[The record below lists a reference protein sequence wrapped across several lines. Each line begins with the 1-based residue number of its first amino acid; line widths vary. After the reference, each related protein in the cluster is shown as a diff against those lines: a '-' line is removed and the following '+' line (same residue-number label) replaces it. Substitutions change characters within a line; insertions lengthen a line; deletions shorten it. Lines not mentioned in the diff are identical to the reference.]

1 MSQEDNQD
9 VSQDI
14 NQESVENSADTSCR
28 DSQLIQ
34 QLTQQIN
41 SVFIGQKEVVD
52 QVLVALL
59 AAGHVLV
66 EGVPGLGK
74 TLLVRLMAK
83 SINGE
88 FSRIQF
94 TPDLMPSDI
103 TGHIMFDNETNKF
116 RIRRGPVFTNL
127 LLADEINR
135 APAKTQ
141 SALLEVMQE
150 HQVTLEGKAMPVP
163 EPYLVMATQNPIEQ
177 EGTYPLPEAQL
188 DRFIIKIKIDYPNLD
203 EEHQMVKS
211 VTANQVGD
219 QFSIDDVVQQ
229 FTPEDIVRLQ
239 KKVAEVSVDDAVSN
253 YAVSIVRK
261 TRDWPGISN
270 GAGPRGGIAIVRCA
284 RARAFMQGRDFITP
298 DDVKQ
303 VALPVLRHR
312 IILSPEMELEGMD
325 SDRVIIALLERVA
338 APRK

>member
-1 MSQEDNQD
+1 MSQDDLEQLT
-9 VSQDI
+9 
-14 NQESVENSADTSCR
+14 ENKVD
-28 DSQLIQ
+28 DSQYIQ
-34 QLTQQIN
+34 QLKEQIN
-41 SVFIGQKEVVD
+41 NVFIGQQEVVE
-52 QVLVALL
+52 QVMIAML
-59 AAGHVLV
+59 AAGHILI

-74 TLLVRLMAK
+74 TLLVRLLAK

-88 FSRIQF
+88 YSRIQF

-103 TGHIMFDNETNKF
+103 TGHVMFDNEANKF

-150 HQVTLEGKAMPVP
+150 HQVTLEGKALAVP
-163 EPYLVMATQNPIEQ
+163 EPYLVMATQNPLEQ

-188 DRFIIKIKIDYPNLD
+188 DRFIIKIKIDYPKAD
-203 EEHQMVKS
+203 AEHQMIQA
-211 VTANQVGD
+211 VTNNQVGD
-219 QFSIDDVVQQ
+219 RFSIDNVKQQ
-229 FTPEDIVRLQ
+229 FSPEDIIRLQ
-239 KKVAEVSVDDAVSN
+239 KCVTQVSVDEEVST
-253 YAVSIVRK
+253 YAVAIVRK

-270 GAGPRGGIAIVRCA
+270 GAGPRGGIAILRCA
-284 RARAFMQGRDFITP
+284 RARAFMQGRDFVTP
-298 DDVKQ
+298 DDIKQ

-325 SDRVIIALLERVA
+325 ADRVIVALLDKVQ

>member
-14 NQESVENSADTSCR
+14 DQDNLENVAGTSCR

-41 SVFIGQKEVVD
+41 SVFIGQEEVVD

-219 QFSIDDVVQQ
+219 QFSIDDVSQQ
-229 FTPEDIVRLQ
+229 FTPEDIVSLQ

-284 RARAFMQGRDFITP
+284 RARAFMQGRDFVTP

-325 SDRVIIALLERVA
+325 SDRVITALLERVA

>member
-1 MSQEDNQD
+1 MSHEDDQGEIPKD
-9 VSQDI
+9 F
-14 NQESVENSADTSCR
+14 ESMKNTKPS
-28 DSQLIQ
+28 DSELIQ
-34 QLTQQIN
+34 KLKQQIN
-41 SVFIGQKEVVD
+41 NVFVGQADVVD
-52 QVLVALL
+52 QVLIALL
-59 AAGHVLV
+59 AAGHILV

-74 TLLVRLMAK
+74 TLLVRVLAK

-88 FSRIQF
+88 YARIQF

-103 TGHIMFDNETNKF
+103 TGHIMFDNEENKF

-150 HQVTLEGKAMPVP
+150 HQVTLEGKSLPVP

-188 DRFIIKIKIDYPNLD
+188 DRFIIKIKIDYPD
-203 EEHQMVKS
+203 AAEENKMVKA
-211 VTANQVGD
+211 VTNKQVGD
-219 QFSIDDVVQQ
+219 QFNIETMNKK
-229 FTPEDIVRLQ
+229 FNAEDIIRLQ
-239 KKVAEVSVDDAVSN
+239 KCASNISVDDAVAN
-253 YAVSIVRK
+253 YAVEIVRK
-261 TRDWPGISN
+261 TRDYSGISN

-284 RARAFMQGRDFITP
+284 RARALMQGRDFVTP

-325 SDRVIIALLERVA
+325 ADRIILALLDHVS
-338 APRK
+338 APRQ

>member
-1 MSQEDNQD
+1 MSQDDLEPLT
-9 VSQDI
+9 
-14 NQESVENSADTSCR
+14 ENKVD
-28 DSQLIQ
+28 DSQYIQ
-34 QLTQQIN
+34 QLQEQIN
-41 SVFIGQKEVVD
+41 NVFIGQQEVVE
-52 QVLVALL
+52 QVMIAML
-59 AAGHVLV
+59 AAGHVLI

-74 TLLVRLMAK
+74 TLLVRLLAK

-88 FSRIQF
+88 YARIQF

-103 TGHIMFDNETNKF
+103 TGHVMYDNEANKF

-150 HQVTLEGKAMPVP
+150 HQVTLEGKSLAVP
-163 EPYLVMATQNPIEQ
+163 EPYLVMATQNPLEQ

-188 DRFIIKIKIDYPNLD
+188 DRFIIKIKIDYPDADN
-203 EEHQMVKS
+203 EHQMIKA
-211 VTANQVGD
+211 VTNNQVGD
-219 QFSIDDVVQQ
+219 RFSIDNVAQQ
-229 FTPEDIVRLQ
+229 FSPEDIIRLQ
-239 KKVAEVSVDDAVSN
+239 KCVTQVSVDEEVSN
-253 YAVSIVRK
+253 YAVAIVRK

-270 GAGPRGGIAIVRCA
+270 GAGPRGGIAILRCA
-284 RARAFMQGRDFITP
+284 RARAFIQGRDFVTP
-298 DDVKQ
+298 DDIKQ

-312 IILSPEMELEGMD
+312 IILSPEMELEGMNA
-325 SDRVIIALLERVA
+325 DRVITALLDKVQ

>member
-1 MSQEDNQD
+1 M
-9 VSQDI
+9 
-14 NQESVENSADTSCR
+14 
-28 DSQLIQ
+28 
-34 QLTQQIN
+34 
-41 SVFIGQKEVVD
+41 
-52 QVLVALL
+52 L
-59 AAGHVLV
+59 AAGHVLI

-74 TLLVRLMAK
+74 TLLVRLLAK

-88 FSRIQF
+88 YARIQF

-103 TGHIMFDNETNKF
+103 TGHVMYDNEANKF

-150 HQVTLEGKAMPVP
+150 HQVTLEGKSLAVP
-163 EPYLVMATQNPIEQ
+163 EPYLVMATQNPLEQ

-188 DRFIIKIKIDYPNLD
+188 DRFIIKIKIDYPDADN
-203 EEHQMVKS
+203 EHQMIKA
-211 VTANQVGD
+211 VTNNQVGD
-219 QFSIDDVVQQ
+219 RFSIDNVAQQ
-229 FTPEDIVRLQ
+229 FSPEDIIRLQ
-239 KKVAEVSVDDAVSN
+239 KCVTQVSVDEEVSN
-253 YAVSIVRK
+253 YAVAIVRK

-270 GAGPRGGIAIVRCA
+270 GAGPRGGIAILRCA
-284 RARAFMQGRDFITP
+284 RARAFIQGRDFVTP
-298 DDVKQ
+298 DDIKQ

-312 IILSPEMELEGMD
+312 IILSPEMELEGMNA
-325 SDRVIIALLERVA
+325 DRVITALLDKVQ

>member
-1 MSQEDNQD
+1 MSETDDMMQL
-9 VSQDI
+9 
-14 NQESVENSADTSCR
+14 
-28 DSQLIQ
+28 DSGSTDAQLIQ
-34 QLTQQIN
+34 QMTEQIGRL
-41 SVFIGQKEVVD
+41 FIGQQKVVE
-52 QVLVALL
+52 QVLMAML

-74 TLLVRLMAK
+74 TLLVRLLAR
-83 SINGE
+83 SIQGE
-88 FSRIQF
+88 YSRIQF

-103 TGHIMFDNETNKF
+103 TGHVMFDNEANKF
-116 RIRRGPVFTNL
+116 RIRKGPVFTNL

-150 HQVTLEGKAMPVP
+150 HQVTLEGKPMAVP

-188 DRFIIKIKIDYPNLD
+188 DRFLIKIKIDYPQMD
-203 EEHQMVKS
+203 EEHRMVRT
-211 VTANQVGD
+211 VTTDQVGD
-219 QFSIDDVVQQ
+219 QFEIDQLQQQ
-229 FTPEDIVRLQ
+229 FKPEDIVRLQ
-239 KKVAEVSVDDAVSN
+239 KHVAKVAVDDEVSR
-253 YAVSIVRK
+253 YAVAVTRK
-261 TRDWPGISN
+261 TRDWPGIAN
-270 GAGPRGGIAIVRCA
+270 GAGPRGGIALIRCA
-284 RARAFMQGRDFITP
+284 RAYAFMQGRDFIIP

-325 SDRVIIALLERVA
+325 TDRVLTALLENVE

>member
-1 MSQEDNQD
+1 MSETDLGQATQQE
-9 VSQDI
+9 
-14 NQESVENSADTSCR
+14 TS

-41 SVFIGQKEVVD
+41 KLFIGQDEVVD
-52 QVLVALL
+52 QVMVALL

-74 TLLVRLMAK
+74 TLLVRLLAR

-88 FSRIQF
+88 YSRIQF

-103 TGHIMFDNETNKF
+103 TGHIMFDNEANKF
-116 RIRRGPVFTNL
+116 RIRKGPVFTNL

-150 HQVTLEGKAMPVP
+150 HQVTLEGKALQVP
-163 EPYLVMATQNPIEQ
+163 EPFLVMATQNPIEQ

-188 DRFIIKIKIDYPNLD
+188 DRFIIKIKINYPQLD
-203 EEHQMVKS
+203 QEHQMVKA
-211 VTANQVGD
+211 VTTDQVGD
-219 QFSIDDVVQQ
+219 QFNIHALAQQ
-229 FTPEDIVRLQ
+229 FKPEDIVRLQ
-239 KKVAEVSVDDAVSN
+239 KLAAQVSVDDKVSH

-270 GAGPRGGIAIVRCA
+270 GAGPRGGIALIRCA
-284 RARAFMQGRDFITP
+284 RAYAFMQGRNFVVP
-298 DDVKQ
+298 DDIKH
-303 VALPVLRHR
+303 VALAVLRHR
-312 IILSPEMELEGMD
+312 IVLSPEMELEGMD
-325 SDRVIIALLERVA
+325 TDRVVNALLETVE
-338 APRK
+338 APRS